1 MARAKKQPAAA
12 PQPAAKRRGRPKK
25 EKAPA
30 KQQGAGRPSIFKAEY
45 CEKLIELCE
54 KGLSFSACAA
64 EFGIS
69 RRTLYLWEETIPAF
83 AEAKAIA
90 EAKSLRF
97 WEELAIDASRGGLSG
112 QTKGSAAVIIHQICN
127 RFPQLYRQRVEIADA
142 RDKKEEVKELS
153 DSALQ
158 REIEELT
165 QIVNTKQS

>member
-1 MARAKKQPAAA
+1 MGRPKKQPPAA
-12 PQPAAKRRGRPKK
+12 PQPAPKRRGRPPKAK
-25 EKAPA
+25 AAPA
-30 KQQGAGRPSIFKAEY
+30 KMGRKTIFKPEY
-45 CEKLIELCE
+45 CEQLIALCE

-69 RRTLYLWEETIPAF
+69 RRTLYLWEETNPAF

-97 WEELAIDASRGGLSG
+97 WEELAIEASRGGLSG

-142 RDKKEEVKELS
+142 REKKSDVADLT
-153 DSALQ
+153 DSALS

-165 QIVNTKQS
+165 AVVNAKQS